1 MVDPSVDASVPNSL
15 KARRRSIFG
24 HVADWLFSQRHFH
37 LKLLSGTTVGVIVII
52 FLVGVFLLVTLRD
65 HYQDSLRT
73 HTIEVMR
80 LGSLIENDI
89 AGLESG
95 HRGYLL
101 SANEN
106 YIEPF
111 EKKRDLISQRI
122 DDLAVLILENPR
134 QRKRVIK
141 VQEVVQKWIDTVA
154 TPEMSARRRAKGTAT
169 KSETNPAGTLALGND
184 LLNQAREVLQSLQD
198 EEQIVLNQ
206 RMHDQD
212 WATQSAQILNF
223 LTKLDRAVVEMEKEK
238 RGYLLTGENSFVE
251 AYKRAVTDFYTYNG
265 YLSILVANSPAQAEL
280 LAEIRSSVEG
290 WINKSAVPQI
300 DAKRA
305 SRDAEVLAL
314 IGSGETLMADIRQML
329 TNFEKNELSHYE
341 LRASL
346 ATRQRILRTSALALL
361 ALVAVSLLVVSNSYS
376 FVLVRRQLS
385 ELEGAET
392 HIRSVI
398 DNILDGMITVDDS
411 GVIRSMN
418 PSAEKMF
425 GCRDNEMIGHNLTRL
440 VPKRY
445 ESERDSK
452 PVVCNWTE
460 LMGRTGG
467 STLALGRTRK
477 HVTFPV
483 EMSLSEMII
492 DQQRVY
498 VAMVR
503 DVTERK
509 RFEQQIA
516 AEKESLG
523 VTLRAIGD
531 GVITTDVNG
540 KVIMLNSEAEK
551 LTGWSSKEGIGQ
563 PLKSVFDVTID
574 LAAQAKVQKSG
585 YRSEAQS
592 ILLNLPENVTLTS
605 RDGNERVIE
614 QVASPIRDNK
624 NEVAGVVLVF
634 RDITARQRA
643 ETERRKAETLE
654 QLGLLAGGIAHDFN
668 NLLTAIIGNISLAS
682 VLLPPNDEMA
692 ERLDDAKNASLRA
705 RDLAQQLL
713 TFARGGTPIKK
724 TASIGK
730 LIQDTVSFS
739 LRGSHNRSEFE
750 FGVDLS
756 SAEIDA
762 GQISQV
768 IANLVVNADQAMP
781 NGGTLHVSCENFS
794 YSATTTPAVPD
805 LAAGDYVRIRI
816 RDEGVGIPAKYMK
829 RIFDPYFTTKP
840 KGSGLG
846 LATAYSI
853 IKNHSGL
860 MTVESEVHVGT
871 TFTIYLPAALDQEMP
886 VEAPRTFT
894 PAMPG
899 TGRVL
904 VVDDEDAIRDLV
916 EFTLTR
922 LGYKVWQAA
931 TALEGV
937 NIYREK
943 FEADERFDAVILD
956 LTLPGGIGGKEAL
969 KKLIEI
975 DPTVNA
981 IVSSGYATDA
991 TMSRYQDFGFRGVI
1005 AKPYEA
1011 AELGKIVHDVI
1022 ESSHVD
1028 IIDYPNQ
1035 AAG

>member
-1 MVDPSVDASVPNSL
+1 MVDPSGDASVPNSL

-37 LKLLSGTTVGVIVII
+37 LKLLSGTTVAVIVII

-80 LGSLIENDI
+80 LSSLIENDI

-101 SANEN
+101 SGNEN

-111 EKKRDLISQRI
+111 EKKRDLIRQRI
-122 DDLAVLILENPR
+122 DDLTVLILENPR
-134 QRKRVIK
+134 QRKRVIT
-141 VQEVVQKWIDTVA
+141 VQEVVQEWLDTVA
-154 TPEMSARRRAKGTAT
+154 TPEMSARREAKGTAT
-169 KSETNPAGTLALGND
+169 KSETNPAGTLALGNA

-305 SRDAEVLAL
+305 SKDAEVLAL

-341 LRASL
+341 LRASS

-418 PSAEKMF
+418 PAAEKMF

-445 ESERDSK
+445 ESEHDSK

-574 LAAQAKVQKSG
+574 LAAQAKAQKSG

-643 ETERRKAETLE
+643 EAERRKAETLE

-943 FEADERFDAVILD
+943 FEAGERFDAVILD

>member
-37 LKLLSGTTVGVIVII
+37 LKLLSGTTVAVIVII

-80 LGSLIENDI
+80 LSSLIENDI

-106 YIEPF
+106 DIEPF
-111 EKKRDLISQRI
+111 EKKRDLIRQRI
-122 DDLAVLILENPR
+122 DDLTVLILENPR

-141 VQEVVQKWIDTVA
+141 VQEVVQKWLDTVA
-154 TPEMSARRRAKGTAT
+154 TPEMSARREAKGTAT
-169 KSETNPAGTLALGND
+169 KSETNPAGTLALGNA

-223 LTKLDRAVVEMEKEK
+223 LTKLDRAVVEMEKEQ
-238 RGYLLTGENSFVE
+238 RGYLLNGENSFVE

-305 SRDAEVLAL
+305 SKDAEVLAL

-592 ILLNLPENVTLTS
+592 ILLNLPESVTLTS

-781 NGGTLHVSCENFS
+781 NGGTLHVSCENFR
-794 YSATTTPAVPD
+794 YSAPTTPAVPD

-943 FEADERFDAVILD
+943 FEAGERFDAVILD

>member
-37 LKLLSGTTVGVIVII
+37 LKLLSGTTVAVIVII

-80 LGSLIENDI
+80 LSSLIENDI

-106 YIEPF
+106 DIEPF
-111 EKKRDLISQRI
+111 EKKRDLIRQRI
-122 DDLAVLILENPR
+122 DDLTVLILENPR
-134 QRKRVIK
+134 QRKRVIT
-141 VQEVVQKWIDTVA
+141 VQEVVQEWLDTVA
-154 TPEMSARRRAKGTAT
+154 TPEMSARREAKGTAT
-169 KSETNPAGTLALGND
+169 KSETNPAGTLALGNA

-305 SRDAEVLAL
+305 SKDAEVLAL

-445 ESERDSK
+445 ESEHDSK

-592 ILLNLPENVTLTS
+592 ILLNLPESVTLTS

-943 FEADERFDAVILD
+943 FEAGERFDAVILD

>member
-1 MVDPSVDASVPNSL
+1 MVDPSGDASVPNSL

-37 LKLLSGTTVGVIVII
+37 LKLLSGTTVAVIVII

-80 LGSLIENDI
+80 LSSLIENDI

-101 SANEN
+101 SGNEN

-111 EKKRDLISQRI
+111 EKKRDLIRQRI
-122 DDLAVLILENPR
+122 DDLTVLILENPR
-134 QRKRVIK
+134 QRKRVIT
-141 VQEVVQKWIDTVA
+141 VQEVVQEWLDTVA
-154 TPEMSARRRAKGTAT
+154 TPEMSARREAKGTAT
-169 KSETNPAGTLALGND
+169 KSETNPAGTLALGNA

-223 LTKLDRAVVEMEKEK
+223 LPKLDRAVVEMEKEK

-305 SRDAEVLAL
+305 SKDAEVLAL

-418 PSAEKMF
+418 PAAEKMF

-445 ESERDSK
+445 ESEHDSK
-452 PVVCNWTE
+452 PVVCSWTE

-574 LAAQAKVQKSG
+574 LAAQAKAQKSG

-682 VLLPPNDEMA
+682 VLLPPDDEMA

-931 TALEGV
+931 TALAGV

-943 FEADERFDAVILD
+943 FEAGERFDAVILD

>member
-1 MVDPSVDASVPNSL
+1 MVDPSGDASVPNSL

-37 LKLLSGTTVGVIVII
+37 LKLLSGTTVAVIVII

-80 LGSLIENDI
+80 LSSLIENDI

-101 SANEN
+101 SGNEN

-111 EKKRDLISQRI
+111 EKKRDLIRQRI
-122 DDLAVLILENPR
+122 DDLTVLILENPR

-169 KSETNPAGTLALGND
+169 KSETNPAGTLALGNA

-305 SRDAEVLAL
+305 SKDAEVLAL

-445 ESERDSK
+445 ESEHDSK

-516 AEKESLG
+516 AEKESLA

-574 LAAQAKVQKSG
+574 LAAQAKAQKSG

-750 FGVDLS
+750 FGADLS

-943 FEADERFDAVILD
+943 FEAGERFDAVILD